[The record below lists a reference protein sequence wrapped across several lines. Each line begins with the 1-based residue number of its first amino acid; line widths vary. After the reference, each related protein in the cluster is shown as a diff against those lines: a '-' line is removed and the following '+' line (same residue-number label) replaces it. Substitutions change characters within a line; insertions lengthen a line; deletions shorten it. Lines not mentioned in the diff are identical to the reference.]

1 MTAPSLPA
9 RDLPT
14 MLAGPRI
21 ILRRLEDADAEAVH
35 ETTLAAR
42 AHLAPWLHWPQHH
55 RTIEETRTAIRDD
68 RLRWLQRDRVSM
80 GIFARADGAFLGSM
94 AIEVE
99 EPRIPAFNLAY
110 WIRPDLEGQGYVS
123 EAARLVI
130 ACAFERLHAR
140 RVAIYCDPRNAR
152 SARVAERLGFA
163 FEGHLRQDALT
174 PDGEVR
180 DTLVFAL
187 IPEDYE
193 RVRAAWG

>member
-1 MTAPSLPA
+1 
-9 RDLPT
+9 

-21 ILRRLEDADAEAVH
+21 TLRRLEDADAEAVYA
-35 ETTLAAR
+35 TTLAAR
-42 AHLAPWLHWPQHH
+42 AHLAPWLYWPQHH

-68 RLRWLQRDRVSM
+68 RLHWLKRDRFSM
-80 GIFARADGAFLGSM
+80 GIFAHADGTFLGCI
-94 AIEVE
+94 AIEAE
-99 EPRIPAFNLAY
+99 ELRIPAFDLAY

-123 EAARLVI
+123 EAVRLVI

-140 RVAIYCDPRNAR
+140 RVAIYCDPRNVR
-152 SARVAERLGFA
+152 SARVAERLGFV

-187 IPEDYE
+187 TPEDYE
-193 RVRAAWG
+193 RVRATWA